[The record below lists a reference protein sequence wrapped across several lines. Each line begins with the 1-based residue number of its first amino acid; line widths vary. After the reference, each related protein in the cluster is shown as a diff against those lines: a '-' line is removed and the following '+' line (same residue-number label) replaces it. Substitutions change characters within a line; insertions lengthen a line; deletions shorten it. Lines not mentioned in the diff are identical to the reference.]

1 MLRYAVGVGLGGVLA
16 LAAAAGFA
24 QQRTGTGA
32 ASQVAQ
38 YCVLPPDNPDA
49 HRFYCEHADGW
60 SGRPRPAS
68 SRFERA
74 GLPCL
79 RPTECNKL
87 ESRARGARDVIRP
100 RAAPA
105 WC

>member
-16 LAAAAGFA
+16 LAATAGFA
-24 QQRTGTGA
+24 QQRTGTGV

-60 SGRPRPAS
+60 NGTTRAEPLRPRRIAMS
-68 SRFERA
+68 
-74 GLPCL
+74 
-79 RPTECNKL
+79 
-87 ESRARGARDVIRP
+87 
-100 RAAPA
+100 AADRMQ
-105 WC
+105 